1 MERLITYTST
11 TEVAVRRF
19 AMCCCAVV
27 LVGCTKSKEQPAM
40 DTMADTTAAPAGPAP
55 IALADVAGK
64 WTMRTM
70 NESGDSTLVTYE
82 LVATADPSGWTFN
95 FPKRPPVPAHVAA
108 AGDSIVID
116 AGPYES
122 VLRKGVQ
129 VTTHGVARLQDGKLM
144 GRTTAHYT
152 TTGPDSVLQL
162 RFEGTRA
169 P

>member
-1 MERLITYTST
+1 
-11 TEVAVRRF
+11 
-19 AMCCCAVV
+19 
-27 LVGCTKSKEQPAM
+27 
-40 DTMADTTAAPAGPAP
+40 
-55 IALADVAGK
+55 
-64 WTMRTM
+64 M
-70 NESGDSTLVTYE
+70 NASGDSTLVTYE

-95 FPKRPPVPAHVAA
+95 FPKRPPVPVRVAA

-122 VLRKGVQ
+122 LLRKGVQ

-144 GRTTAHYT
+144 GATTAHYK
-152 TTGPDSVLQL
+152 TTGADSVLPL

>member
-1 MERLITYTST
+1 
-11 TEVAVRRF
+11 
-19 AMCCCAVV
+19 
-27 LVGCTKSKEQPAM
+27 M
-40 DTMADTTAAPAGPAP
+40 DATAAAPAPEAPMGPAP
-55 IALADVAGK
+55 IALADVGGK
-64 WTMRTM
+64 WAMRTM
-70 NESGDSTLVTYE
+70 NESGDSTLLTYE

-95 FPKRPPVPAHVAA
+95 FAKRPPLSLRVTPG
-108 AGDSIVID
+108 GDSIVID

-122 VLRKGVQ
+122 LLRKGVQ

-144 GRTTAHYT
+144 GRTTAHYL

>member
-1 MERLITYTST
+1 M
-11 TEVAVRRF
+11 
-19 AMCCCAVV
+19 
-27 LVGCTKSKEQPAM
+27 
-40 DTMADTTAAPAGPAP
+40 DTTAAAAPEAPAGPAP

-64 WTMRTM
+64 WAMRTM
-70 NESGDSTLVTYE
+70 NASGDSTLLTYE

-95 FPKRPPVPAHVAA
+95 FPKRPPVPVRVAA

-122 VLRKGVQ
+122 LLRKGVQ
-129 VTTHGVARLQDGKLM
+129 VTTNGVARLQDGKLM
-144 GRTTAHYT
+144 GATTAHYK
-152 TTGPDSVLQL
+152 TTGPDSVLPL